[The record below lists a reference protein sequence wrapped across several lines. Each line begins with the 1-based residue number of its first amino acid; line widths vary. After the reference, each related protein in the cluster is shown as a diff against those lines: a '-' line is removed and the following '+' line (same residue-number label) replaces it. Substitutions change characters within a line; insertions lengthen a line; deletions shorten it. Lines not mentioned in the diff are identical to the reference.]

1 MTFSSSFDFASRFQK
16 TRNSRTWV
24 ILGVA
29 SVVGA
34 VLGLLYAIVLA
45 LPLYTS
51 QATVVVRGGAT
62 EGSGGGGVSGLRLLR
77 RGSGAADALGM
88 LDGILVQD
96 YLRSPDAMTAL
107 DRRVGLFRAFPTG
120 SADPAHPLPGN
131 PSNEAKLKF
140 YRSVVSARFSLTRQV
155 IDIEASGRTAAD
167 AQRLTQG
174 VIQVS
179 EDFINRY
186 NTRVRQD
193 FVTTAERDLETA
205 ANNLALAQANMASL
219 RNATGRLDPE
229 AEATMIGS
237 IIQQLEIQR
246 VGVAAEV
253 QALRQLGGPDSPR
266 LQRLNA
272 ELSQLDRSIAAQ
284 QARLVGGEGTVSG
297 SIASFERAS
306 ADREFAAQSVEE
318 ARQEVSIAKANY
330 ARQQKY
336 LLTIASPSQPSGH
349 SWPRTPSAILIG
361 ALVGLFLGAIT
372 LLMLRAFPV
381 R

>member
-1 MTFSSSFDFASRFQK
+1 MTFSSSFDFTSRFQK
-16 TRNSRTWV
+16 TRDSRTWI

-29 SVVGA
+29 SAVGA
-34 VLGLLYAIVLA
+34 VLGLLYAIILA

-51 QATVVVRGGAT
+51 QATVVVRGGAM
-62 EGSGGGGVSGLRLLR
+62 EGGSGGGSGLSLLR
-77 RGSGAADALGM
+77 RGSGGADALGM
-88 LDGILVQD
+88 LDGTLVQD
-96 YLRSPDAMTAL
+96 YLRSPDAMVAL
-107 DRRVGLFRAFPTG
+107 DQRVGLFRAFPTG
-120 SADPAHPLPGN
+120 SADPVHPLPGN
-131 PSNEAKLKF
+131 PSNEARLKF

-193 FVTTAERDLETA
+193 FVTTAERELEA
-205 ANNLALAQANMASL
+205 AAENLALAQSNMASL

-237 IIQQLEIQR
+237 VIQQLEIQR

-253 QALRQLGGPDSPR
+253 QALQQLGGPDSPR

-284 QARLVGGEGTVSG
+284 RARLVGSAGAVSG

-306 ADREFAAQSVEE
+306 ADREFAAESVEE
-318 ARQEVSIAKANY
+318 ARKEVSAAKANY
-330 ARQQKY
+330 ARQHKY
-336 LLTIASPSQPSGH
+336 LLTVASPSQPGGH
-349 SWPRTPSAILIG
+349 SWPRTPSAMLIG
-361 ALVGLFLGAIT
+361 ALIGLFLGSVS
-372 LLMLRAFPV
+372 LLLLRAFPV